1 MKHSS
6 LCSWLKQ
13 EFCTGGLF
21 KGVLSRETRAMTWF
35 FPWHLFLPIPVEQ
48 LFLRIRERLEYLLHT
63 ISRAMT
69 WFFPWHLFLPI
80 PVEQRGQPSSNQ
92 YKHCFFMS
100 VRGARFADSAVN
112 TIMEMKTAL
121 VIGSKCNSC
130 SYFCVFPGTW
140 SHVGIFLYGFCLHH
154 TNTILNQ

>member
-1 MKHSS
+1 MEMGAQGGHMTYWRS
-6 LCSWLKQ
+6 LAGGWLHLRMVCP
-13 EFCTGGLF
+13 FGC
-21 KGVLSRETRAMTWF
+21 TWF
-35 FPWHLFLPIPVEQ
+35 QVAFLHFPR

-80 PVEQRGQPSSNQ
+80 PEEQRGQPSSNQ
-92 YKHCFFMS
+92 HKHCFFMS
-100 VRGARFADSAVN
+100 VRGARFADNAVN

-130 SYFCVFPGTW
+130 SYFCVFPDTW